1 MRKFAYFIGF
11 VLLVLWIGGFVVFAY
26 TINTYK
32 ENYNLQADAVITLTG
47 GRNRIAKAV
56 EILNK
61 NKADILFVSGVDEVS
76 SWDSIKKKQKIK
88 MTDNEKVILGKKA
101 KNTLENAKE
110 ALDWIHENKI
120 SSIYLVTSNYHL
132 ARSVTEF
139 RALDKDL
146 TIVPFPVYSEKV
158 QKKWWKSW
166 RTFSLI
172 FKEYNKFLCVYVRCC
187 LDK

>member
-1 MRKFAYFIGF
+1 MKNLVCIIGLFLFGLWGCGF
-11 VLLVLWIGGFVVFAY
+11 VLFADK
-26 TINTYK
+26 INAYE
-32 ENYNLQADAVITLTG
+32 ENYDLKAEAVVALTG

-88 MTDNEKVILGKKA
+88 MTNNEKVVLGKKA

-120 SSIYLVTSNYHL
+120 TSIYLVTSNYHL